1 MKNYE
6 VEVVVHYKF
15 IVSAENPYQA
25 YEQAHDLQD
34 VHNWLDSYSDSSVER
49 IVISENNTE
58 LITY

>member
-25 YEQAHDLQD
+25 YEQAQEFDEY
-34 VHNWLDSYSDSSVER
+34 WSDSSVER